1 MRLAA
6 LFVLLLSLCGC
17 SAWVGPAFYSRNEA
31 VNPFTPG
38 RYRVRS
44 EIGDRKE
51 MTVRWDGRHL
61 NEEGGKRENMDSD
74 LRNMLAVP
82 LPAPGRDLFIV
93 QAKMD
98 GREDMA
104 LYGVLERNGNRYQV
118 DMPDCAKSRA
128 IAQAAGATIESPEVA
143 PGSAEDPNRQSS
155 NAMCIFPDRTSL
167 ENALRRYA
175 AERPLS
181 GALIER
187 VGD

>member
-6 LFVLLLSLCGC
+6 LCLLLFSLGGC
-17 SAWVGPAFYSRNEA
+17 SAWVGPAFYSRTEG

-44 EIGDRKE
+44 EIADEKE
-51 MTVRWDGRHL
+51 MMVRWDGQHL
-61 NEEGGKRENMDSD
+61 YELDGKRENMDSD

-82 LPAPGRDLFIV
+82 LPTPGRDLFIV
-93 QAKMD
+93 QGKMI
-98 GREDMA
+98 GREDTA
-104 LYGVLERNGNRYQV
+104 LYGLLEKKGNRYQV

-128 IAQAAGATIESPEVA
+128 IAQAAGATIESPEVGL
-143 PGSAEDPNRQSS
+143 GSAEDPNHQSS
-155 NAMCIFPDRTSL
+155 NDMCIFPDRTSL

-175 AERPLS
+175 AARPLS
-181 GALIER
+181 GASIER